1 MDSPLANRAL
11 RHGKEWS
18 RKPGRT
24 EGVTGPVA
32 TLRVAVDQPRDPPGQ
47 DSCRVL
53 RRVAT
58 IEQTGSDGLGH
69 QRPGLITGARQQELA
84 PGGRGTDP
92 VLQIPASGVAQARP
106 HRPPPARR

>member
-1 MDSPLANRAL
+1 MDTPPANRTL

-58 IEQTGSDGLGH
+58 IEQARADRLGY
-69 QRPGLITGARQQELA
+69 QRPGLITGARHQ
-84 PGGRGTDP
+84 
-92 VLQIPASGVAQARP
+92 
-106 HRPPPARR
+106 